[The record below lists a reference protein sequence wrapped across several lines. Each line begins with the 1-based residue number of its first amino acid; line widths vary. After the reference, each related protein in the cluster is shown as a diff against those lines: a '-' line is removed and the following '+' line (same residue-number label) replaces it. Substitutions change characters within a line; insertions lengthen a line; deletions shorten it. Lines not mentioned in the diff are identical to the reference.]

1 MALTKITSTNIGANA
16 VTSSALNLTTLSAGN
31 TVITGTASVST
42 TLSAGNTTITGFAN
56 VTGAGS
62 GTFTPYNDPLVV
74 KGTDYTYL
82 HLKGTNNQ
90 AAVIYNR
97 NGTTGWFHGLDNS
110 GNMKLAAMA
119 AMDGT
124 GLGNAKDG
132 SAALYADTSSRV
144 LMPSQPSFFVSDTNS
159 SAVQQSE
166 LVFTTTSTSGRHN
179 IGSHYSASTGRFTA
193 PVTGYYQFTYQ
204 LRANSTTSYFHPR
217 FKLNGNSLG
226 HTHTIWGGALDYKSV
241 GYTCFMSLS
250 AGDYVS
256 VETSGSQNNTGAL
269 EGGQCSFSGRLIG

>member
-16 VTSSALNLTTLSAGN
+16 VTSSALNLTTLRAGN
-31 TVITGTASVST
+31 TVITGTASVFT

-119 AMDGT
+119 SMDGT

-144 LMPSQPSFFVSDTNS
+144 LMPSQPSFFVTNPNS
-159 SAVQQSE
+159 STLGQGE
-166 LVFTTTSTSGRHN
+166 LLFGVVSANGRHN
-179 IGSHYSASTGRFTA
+179 IGNHYSTSTGRFTA
-193 PVTGYYQFTYQ
+193 PVTGYYQMSYTVRFNNTNNYQ
-204 LRANSTTSYFHPR
+204 HPSFR
-217 FKLNGNSLG
+217 INNATQA
-226 HTHTIWGGALDYKSV
+226 HTRTIWGGTLDYKSLTFTAV
-241 GYTCFMSLS
+241 FYLT
-250 AGDYVS
+250 AGDYMSVS
-256 VETSGSQNNTGAL
+256 TNDGAGGSGTL
-269 EGGQCSFSGRLIG
+269 EPDQCSFSGRLVG

>member
-16 VTSSALNLTTLSAGN
+16 VTSTALNLTTLSAGN

-82 HLKGTNNQ
+82 HLQGTNNQ

-97 NGTTGWFHGLDNS
+97 NGTNGWFHGLDNNGS
-110 GNMKLAAMA
+110 MKLVAMA

-132 SAALYADTSSRV
+132 TAA
-144 LMPSQPSFFVSDTNS
+144 M
-159 SAVQQSE
+159 
-166 LVFTTTSTSGRHN
+166 LVDTSGRITTPYQPAFSARRTSSTGTSTVILYDDIILN
-179 IGSHYSASTGRFTA
+179 VGSNYSSSTGRFTA
-193 PVTGYYQFTYQ
+193 PVAGNYLFYMTFS
-204 LRANSTTSYFHPR
+204 LDRTTSTADAFVDIRKNTSTILRVYTTGNGDASSHPSQSGQVV
-217 FKLNGNSLG
+217 LP
-226 HTHTIWGGALDYKSV
+226 
-241 GYTCFMSLS
+241 MS
-250 AGDYVS
+250 AGDYVDCYFVS
-256 VETSGSQNNTGAL
+256 GPTSIHPNGNHNVF
-269 EGGQCSFSGRLIG
+269 GGHLLG